1 MWRLPSR
8 RHSLATP
15 RLLLSL
21 NVIAVQVSPNS
32 KITNAGA
39 SLSVTGH
46 LIPQV
51 DISSSA
57 FGGIA
62 SSAVISNSR
71 RLNGP
76 ERVCVLRSCWQRTAV
91 NFGAEAPLFDLFDAR
106 RLLLQVHSP
115 SDYSLHM
122 LVHFRY
128 RIII

>member
-15 RLLLSL
+15 RLLRSL
-21 NVIAVQVSPNS
+21 NVIAVLVSPNS

-51 DISSSA
+51 GISLSA
-57 FGGIA
+57 FSGIA
-62 SSAVISNSR
+62 SSAVIPNSQ

-76 ERVCVLRSCWQRTAV
+76 ERVCVLRSCWRHTAV
-91 NFGAEAPLFDLFDAR
+91 NFSTEAPFFDLFDVR

-115 SDYSLHM
+115 SDYSLHI
-122 LVHFRY
+122 LVHFQY